1 MFFYTQGIIIWNMS
15 IVFILIIKD
24 FKNRWKHWV
33 MLIKVI
39 GKVKLIDTASQL
51 LNWLN
56 HRSACTFFYIEG
68 LTLNMINIIPRF
80 LNKFTFSFRLMV
92 VWPPLWPKY
101 AESTLLILVNTILPW
116 KDGFLDTIPFWI
128 PVFFEFYI
136 YHEYLI

>member
-1 MFFYTQGIIIWNMS
+1 
-15 IVFILIIKD
+15 
-24 FKNRWKHWV
+24 
-33 MLIKVI
+33 MLIKVL
-39 GKVKLIDTASQL
+39 GKVKLIDTARQL

-56 HRSACTFFYIEG
+56 RRPVCTFFYIEG

-80 LNKFTFSFRLMV
+80 SNKFTFSFRLMV

-116 KDGFLDTIPFWI
+116 KDWFLDTIPFWI

>member
-15 IVFILIIKD
+15 IVCILIIKD

-116 KDGFLDTIPFWI
+116 KDWFLDTIPFWI

>member
-1 MFFYTQGIIIWNMS
+1 
-15 IVFILIIKD
+15 
-24 FKNRWKHWV
+24 
-33 MLIKVI
+33 MLIKVL
-39 GKVKLIDTASQL
+39 GKVKLIDTARQL

-56 HRSACTFFYIEG
+56 RRPVCTFFYIEG

-80 LNKFTFSFRLMV
+80 SNKFTFSFRLMV

-101 AESTLLILVNTILPW
+101 AESTLLILVNTILPR